1 MGRFPVQA
9 GMSHVIRLVTALAV
23 VLAAAQV
30 HAESRKAPA
39 YDARRDRLEG
49 ISKAELAGLGPQL
62 DSGPVALVEFADM
75 DADQLPAINVAM
87 RVGVSADQLTKLIV
101 DPANYPKFMPTV
113 DSVEVLARSENAIVY
128 EWSYDLAVLHLRGR
142 NTMTI
147 YKTAPGK
154 DAASR
159 ITIDSD
165 EGDLGRGRFS
175 IRVYPQSPKSSLLLV
190 SMRLDLREANYVARQ
205 MAKAAR
211 SINRSANLA
220 MTLSMA
226 LHLRQESERRAGIA
240 PPPKAGQRGLDKPV
254 FDLRALAPML
264 SRGDLLF
271 FSMTGDQL
279 NQVSVVGA
287 VDQGIDKVQKTMRD
301 ANSFGS
307 ALVAGSE
314 AKVVS
319 QAGGVTTFDW
329 SINLPL
335 VGVSGRMRMQELQKQ
350 VAIDATSGALQGGRW
365 LFELTS
371 LGPKVTLVTGWARFD
386 FSNSTWLL
394 EKILNADPYFG
405 VGMTGASEVMLMR
418 ALRNRA
424 SK

>member
-1 MGRFPVQA
+1 
-9 GMSHVIRLVTALAV
+9 MSYLIRLVTALAV
-23 VLAAAQV
+23 VLSAAQV

-49 ISKAELAGLGPQL
+49 ISKAELAGLAPLL
-62 DSGPVALVEFADM
+62 DQGPVALVEFADM
-75 DADQLPAINVAM
+75 EADQLPAINVAM
-87 RVGVSADQLTKLIV
+87 RVGVNAEQLTKLIV

-113 DSVEVLARSENAIVY
+113 DSVKVLARTDNAIVY

-147 YKTAPGK
+147 YRTAPGK
-154 DAASR
+154 DSASR

-165 EGDLGRGRFS
+165 EGDMGRGRFL
-175 IRVYPQSPKSSLLLV
+175 IRVYPQAANSSVLLV

-211 SINRSANLA
+211 SINRSANLSLT
-220 MTLSMA
+220 MSMA
-226 LHLRQESERRAGIA
+226 LHLRSEAERRGGLTPAKG
-240 PPPKAGQRGLDKPV
+240 PVRGLEKPA
-254 FDLRALAPML
+254 FDLRALASML

-271 FSMTGDQL
+271 FNMSGEQL

-287 VDQGIDKVQKTMRD
+287 IDQSIDKVQATMRD
-301 ANSFGS
+301 ANGFGS
-307 ALVAGSE
+307 ALVPGSE

-319 QAGGVTTFDW
+319 SANGTTMFDW
-329 SINLPL
+329 SISLPL
-335 VGVSGRMRMQELQKQ
+335 VGVSGRMRMQEQSSRL
-350 VAIDATSGALQGGRW
+350 AIDATSGALEGGRW

-405 VGMTGASEVMLMR
+405 VGMTGASEVMLVR
-418 ALRNRA
+418 ALRSRA
-424 SK
+424 AK

>member
-1 MGRFPVQA
+1 
-9 GMSHVIRLVTALAV
+9 MSHLIRLVTALVSVAL
-23 VLAAAQV
+23 VLTAAEVQ
-30 HAESRKAPA
+30 AESRKAGA

-49 ISKAELAGLGPQL
+49 ISKTELAGLAPQL
-62 DSGPVALVEFADM
+62 DQGPVALIEFADM
-75 DADQLPAINVAM
+75 QADQLPAINVAL
-87 RVGVSADQLTKLIV
+87 RVGVGADQLMKLIA

-113 DSVEVLARSENAIVY
+113 DSVKVLARTDNAIVY
-128 EWSYDLAVLHLRGR
+128 EWSFDLAVLHLRGR

-147 YKTAPGK
+147 YKTAAGK
-154 DAASR
+154 DGPGR

-165 EGDLGRGRFS
+165 EGDMGRGRFL

-220 MTLSMA
+220 LTMSMV
-226 LHLRQESERRAGIA
+226 LNLRHEAERRAGIA
-240 PPPKAGQRGLDKPV
+240 FPKAKLAALDKPV
-254 FDLRALAPML
+254 YDLRALAPML

-271 FSMTGDQL
+271 FHMAGEQL
-279 NQVSVVGA
+279 SQVSVVGA
-287 VDQGIDKVQKTMRD
+287 IDQPYDKVSATMRD
-301 ANSFGS
+301 ADGFGS
-307 ALVAGSE
+307 ALVPGSE
-314 AKVVS
+314 AKVIS
-319 QAGGVTTFDW
+319 QGDGITQFDW
-329 SINLPL
+329 NISLPL
-335 VGVSGRMRMQELQKQ
+335 VGVGGRMRMHDQQSR
-350 VAIDATSGALQGGRW
+350 VAIDATQGALQGGRW

-394 EKILNADPYFG
+394 EKILSADPSFG
-405 VGMTGASEVMLMR
+405 VGMTGASEVMLVR
-418 ALRNRA
+418 ALRSRA